1 MITVRHPFRHARP
14 VLVLLLAA
22 AALVTAAALYV
33 THGSFVL
40 ERLASGDPAGHSDF
54 DTFWASTRALLD
66 GRDIYRT
73 DAAYANLN
81 PPLFTVLIGPLG
93 LMEFLPAYRLWVLV
107 MVLVMVGSMAAVAVE
122 LRMRAATVGPVV
134 VAVLL
139 SSPMIGTL
147 GLGQIYP
154 LLTAGLV
161 AAWLADRRG
170 RLVFVGLALGLVV
183 ALKPSLAPVLLVPA
197 LRRRWLTVGAALLA
211 GTGATVLGWI
221 VCGPDSAPTWAHL
234 LLTNPPVT
242 YWDNASLPGA
252 ILRLTSVNDWG
263 RPLVEL
269 PGGMV
274 IGLLIGGVLLVSTA
288 WAARRPPADGLD
300 TALWAMAAAALLAS
314 PLSWHNYLLV
324 LMPGVVVLIACGR
337 WPVAALLLA
346 LSLIGMEWPP
356 IWYGDDNT
364 VPALPVSL
372 YCAIL
377 LTYWFALLPRPRPCL
392 GRPNN
397 RLNSGNASAPAP
409 ETAIA

>member
-1 MITVRHPFRHARP
+1 
-14 VLVLLLAA
+14 
-22 AALVTAAALYV
+22 
-33 THGSFVL
+33 
-40 ERLASGDPAGHSDF
+40 
-54 DTFWASTRALLD
+54 
-66 GRDIYRT
+66 
-73 DAAYANLN
+73 
-81 PPLFTVLIGPLG
+81 LG

-221 VCGPDSAPTWAHL
+221 VCGPDSAPTWAQL

>member
-1 MITVRHPFRHARP
+1 

-22 AALVTAAALYV
+22 AALVTAVALYV

-40 ERLASGDPAGHSDF
+40 ERLASSDPAGHSDF
-54 DTFWASTRALLD
+54 GTFWASTQALLD
-66 GRDIYRT
+66 GRNIYRT

-93 LMEFLPAYRLWVLV
+93 LMEFLPAYRLWVIVTVLL
-107 MVLVMVGSMAAVAVE
+107 MVASMTAVAVE
-122 LRMRAATVGPVV
+122 FRMRAATVGPVV

-170 RLVFVGLALGLVV
+170 RLVFAGVALGLVV

-197 LRRRWLTVGAALLA
+197 LRRQWLTVGAALLA

-221 VCGPDSAPTWAHL
+221 ICGADSTPTWVQL

-252 ILRLTSVNDWG
+252 MLRLTSVNDWG

-274 IGLLIGGVLLVSTA
+274 IGLLLGGVLLVSTA
-288 WAARRPPADGLD
+288 WLVRRPPADGLD

-324 LMPGVVVLIACGR
+324 LMPGVLVLIACGR

-377 LTYWFALLPRPRPCL
+377 LAYWGALLPRPRHGL
-392 GRPNN
+392 GRPNDQPN
-397 RLNSGNASAPAP
+397 LGNASAPTP